1 MFSITLSG
9 LEKSTLQQQVY
20 ALCGDG
26 FKLGKTLAD
35 FDKSAKLNLV
45 AAAQNVDYKGE
56 FEAAYSLATPGVKGV
71 TGVTVIGAGDAA
83 KLGANSWRKLGIA
96 LGRQM
101 KVNKIKK
108 ASLVLEDL
116 PGAKVTADK
125 VVELLEGIALV
136 QYSYDELKTKPNT
149 KAVQL
154 EKLTLALDAK
164 VSKAVKAELP
174 LWQAQMEAV
183 ELTRDLVNRP
193 ANLMT
198 TLDMTAEAKKLAK
211 LGVQV
216 QILGPKE
223 LEKMGA
229 NLILSVAAGS
239 AYPAQMIVLKWMG
252 AGKNAPVR
260 AAVGK
265 GVMYDT
271 GGYTLK
277 PRDGMSGMKADMAG
291 AAAVLGLMRALAGRK
306 SKVNVIGVCG
316 CAENMVNEKAVRVGD
331 VVKALNGLTVEVNNT
346 DAEGRL
352 VLADCLAYLVK
363 NEKPVEIIDIATLTG
378 ACMAALSAYY
388 AGLFT
393 PHDDFA
399 AALTKVGEQ
408 TGERLWRLPIG
419 PEFHKQN
426 SSEVADLSNM
436 PTGMGG
442 ASSAACF
449 LENFVGKTRWAHLD
463 IAGVGMS
470 GKIPGVT
477 TSLSGAT
484 GFGLR
489 LLLNYFE
496 TMPKK

>member
-1 MFSITLSG
+1 MFSVSLAG
-9 LEKSTLQQQVY
+9 LEKNVLQQQVY
-20 ALCGDG
+20 SLCGEG
-26 FKLGKTLAD
+26 VKTGKSIAAL
-35 FDKSAKLNLV
+35 DKTTGLKQ
-45 AAAQNVDYKGE
+45 AAQNAEFKGE
-56 FEAAYSLATPGVKGV
+56 LETVFSLATPSAKGMTSV
-71 TGVTVIGAGDAA
+71 TLVGAGDGS
-83 KLGANSWRKLGIA
+83 KLGDNSWRKLGIA
-96 LGRQM
+96 LGKQM
-101 KVNKIKK
+101 RVAKAKKVT
-108 ASLVLEDL
+108 LVLEDV
-116 PGAKVTADK
+116 PGVKVSAEK
-125 VVELLEGIALV
+125 LVELLEGIALV
-136 QYSYDELKTKPNT
+136 QYSYDELKTRPNT
-149 KAVQL
+149 KAVQV
-154 EKLTLALDAK
+154 EKLTLAVDGKIAK
-164 VSKAVKAELP
+164 TLKTELP

-198 TLDMTAEAKKLAK
+198 TLAMTAEAKKLEK
-211 LGVQV
+211 LGVKVQV
-216 QILGPKE
+216 LGPKE

-229 NLILSVAAGS
+229 NLILSVSAGS

-271 GGYTLK
+271 GGYSIK

-291 AAAVLGLMRALAGRK
+291 AAAVLGLMKALATRK

-316 CAENMVNEKAVRVGD
+316 CSENMINEKATRVGD
-331 VVKALNGLTVEVNNT
+331 VVKGLNGLTVEVNNT

-363 NEKPVEIIDIATLTG
+363 NEKPAEIIDIATLTG
-378 ACMAALSAYY
+378 ACMQALSAYY
-388 AGLFT
+388 AGVFT

-399 AALTKVGEQ
+399 ATLSKVGEK

-419 PEFHKQN
+419 PEFHRQN
-426 SSEVADLSNM
+426 NSEVADLSNM

-470 GKIPGVT
+470 GKVPGAN
-477 TSLSGAT
+477 SPLSGAT

-489 LLLNYFE
+489 LMLSYFE
-496 TMPKK
+496 SHAKK